1 MSNNTNTNTNPNT
14 NTNTNFNPMNMNNTS
29 EYVNQLYD
37 KMTYLDM
44 YGSTVILFI
53 LFTTFIF
60 FIYTYFQAM
69 QKREDIVRDWTNQRC
84 NPKYIPFAGFINA
97 PDGKSSFEFTGE
109 NFQYCSQSIFVNIFG
124 NVLKPIEL
132 MLSGLTNFFK
142 TMQTSLNQIRGV
154 LSTLR
159 DNIST
164 FVNELLNKV
173 FIVLIPLQAILIKIM
188 DLLNK
193 IKGVTMTTLYSMLG
207 AYMTLK
213 SLLGAMMELVIKV
226 LVIMTVIIVGLWAAG
241 PMMWP
246 AAAASSAAYLGI
258 SIPLAIVLYFL
269 SDVLHIKTSSIPKL
283 RRCFDKNTSIKMFD
297 GTFKKIKDICVG
309 DLLENGIKVTSKFKV
324 DASSLKMFR
333 LNNIIVSET
342 HVVKYNGKWIQVIEH
357 PDAFELFS
365 DVYKEP
371 FLYCLNTS
379 SKEITINGTTFS
391 DWDELYDNELKKVLH
406 FISFNNEVLNPND
419 RENIHQFLEKG
430 LEYDTNVYLADNSK
444 KCIKYIKVGD
454 KLSTN
459 GTVYG
464 IVEILNPD
472 KKSSHTK
479 LYHLLVTNKCFETDQ
494 KIIRD
499 YNDAIDS
506 ICLITKN
513 N

>member
-1 MSNNTNTNTNPNT
+1 MSNNTNSINSIPIPNT
-14 NTNTNFNPMNMNNTS
+14 NTNMNNTN

-53 LFTTFIF
+53 VFTAFIF
-60 FIYTYFQAM
+60 FIYTYFQAI
-69 QKREDIVRDWTNQRC
+69 QKREEIVNDWSNQRC

-97 PDGKSSFEFTGE
+97 PDGKSAFEFTGE

-124 NVLKPIEL
+124 KVLKPIEL

-173 FIVLIPLQAILIKIM
+173 FIVLIPLQTILIKVM

-193 IKGVTMTTLYSMLG
+193 IKGVTMTSLYSMLG

-226 LVIMTVIIVGLWAAG
+226 LVIMTIIIVGLWAAG

-283 RRCFDKNTSIKMFD
+283 RRCFDKNTPIKMLD
-297 GTFKKIKDICVG
+297 GTVKKIKDISVG
-309 DLLENGIKVTSKFKV
+309 DLLENGIKVTAKFKV
-324 DASSLKMFR
+324 DSSKLKMFR

-342 HVVKYNGKWIQVIEH
+342 HIVKYNEKWIQVIEH

-379 SKEITINGTTFS
+379 SKEITINGITFS
-391 DWDELYDNELKKVLH
+391 DWDELYDKELNNVLH
-406 FISFNNEVLNPND
+406 FISSNNEVINPND
-419 RENIHQFLEKG
+419 RENIHHFLEKG

-444 KCIKYIKVGD
+444 KCIKYINIGD

-459 GTVYG
+459 GYVYG
-464 IVEILNPD
+464 IVEILNPN
-472 KKSSHTK
+472 KQSSQVK
-479 LYHLLVTNKCFETDQ
+479 LYHLLVTNKYFETDQ

-499 YNDAIDS
+499 YNDTIDS
-506 ICLITKN
+506 ICLLYKN

>member
-1 MSNNTNTNTNPNT
+1 MSNNTNPINPI
-14 NTNTNFNPMNMNNTS
+14 NPINKNMNMNNTN

-44 YGSTVILFI
+44 YGSTVVLFI
-53 LFTTFIF
+53 LFTAFIF
-60 FIYTYFQAM
+60 CIYTYCQAL
-69 QKREDIVRDWTNQRC
+69 QKREEIVDDWSNQRC
-84 NPKYIPFAGFINA
+84 NPKYIPFAGFINS
-97 PDGKSSFEFTGE
+97 PEGKSAFEYTGE

-124 NVLKPIEL
+124 NVLKPIEFVL
-132 MLSGLTNFFK
+132 NGLTNFFK
-142 TMQTSLNQIRGV
+142 LLQNSLNQIRTVVSV
-154 LSTLR
+154 LR
-159 DNIST
+159 NNIAT
-164 FVNELLNKV
+164 FVDELLNKV
-173 FIVLIPLQAILIKIM
+173 FIVLIPLQSILIKIM

-193 IKGVTMTTLYSMLG
+193 IKGVTMTSLYTMLG

-226 LVIMTVIIVGLWAAG
+226 LVIMTIIIVGLWAAG

-269 SDVLHIKTSSIPKL
+269 SDVMHIKTSSIPKL
-283 RRCFDKNTSIKMFD
+283 RRCFDKNTPLKMFD
-297 GTFKKIKDICVG
+297 GSVKKIKDICVG
-309 DLLENGIKVTSKFKV
+309 DLLENGIKVTAKFKV
-324 DASSLKMFR
+324 DASNLKMFR

-357 PDAFELFS
+357 PDAYEFFR
-365 DVYKEP
+365 DTYKEP
-371 FLYCLNTS
+371 HLFCLNTN
-379 SKEITINGTTFS
+379 SKEITINGITFS
-391 DWDELYDNELKKVLH
+391 DWDELYDKELNNVLRY
-406 FISFNNEVLNPND
+406 ISSNNEVSNPND
-419 RENIHQFLEKG
+419 RENIHTFLEKG
-430 LEYDTNVYLADNSK
+430 LEFDTNVYLSDNTK
-444 KCIKYIKVGD
+444 QCIKYIKVGD

-472 KKSSHTK
+472 KKSPRVK

-506 ICLITKN
+506 VCLITKN